1 VTSARRFS
9 ADTSWGPLQGGHRPI
24 PATVPALVTGASSGL
39 GETFARHLARRG
51 HELVLVARRV
61 DRLERLA
68 TELRALSGMTVE
80 VLGADLETA
89 AGRGQVVDRLS
100 GDSPWLL
107 VNSAGFGTRGR
118 FVDQVGHREASE
130 VTLNCLGVHELMRAA
145 LTGCVAAR
153 GGGVINLASTASF
166 QPIPH
171 MATYAAT
178 KAFVLHLTE
187 AVATELRGSG
197 VRVMALCPGPT
208 RTGFGGVAGMHED
221 FERLGPLYMSAD
233 RVVATGLRAFDRG
246 DVICVPG
253 LFNLAS
259 AMSLRMVPRFMVQAM
274 LAPVFANSEPG
285 LRDETESTNRPTPRS
300 TRAVAQETRG
310 ECSQSPNRTMRSP
323 STSSPPR

>member
-1 VTSARRFS
+1 VDIFAG
-9 ADTSWGPLQGGHRPI
+9 AVYGGHPPI

-68 TELRALSGMTVE
+68 TELHAASGATVE
-80 VLGADLETA
+80 VIGADLETA
-89 AGRGQVVDRLS
+89 AGRNRVADRLS

-118 FVDQVGHREASE
+118 FVDQVGDREPSE
-130 VTLNCLGVHELMRAA
+130 VTLNCLAVHELMRAA
-145 LTGCVAAR
+145 LAGCVAAR
-153 GGGVINLASTASF
+153 GGGVINLASTAAF

-208 RTGFGGVAGMHED
+208 RTEFGGVAGMHED

-253 LFNLAS
+253 LVNLATALS
-259 AMSLRMVPRFMVQAM
+259 VRMAPRSLVQWM
-274 LAPVFANSEPG
+274 LAPVYSKE
-285 LRDETESTNRPTPRS
+285 
-300 TRAVAQETRG
+300 
-310 ECSQSPNRTMRSP
+310 
-323 STSSPPR
+323 

>member
-1 VTSARRFS
+1 MSPV
-9 ADTSWGPLQGGHRPI
+9 

-68 TELRALSGMTVE
+68 TELRALSGAAVE
-80 VLGADLETA
+80 VIGADLETA
-89 AGRGQVVDRLS
+89 AGRGQVADRLS
-100 GDSPWLL
+100 GDTPWLL
-107 VNSAGFGTRGR
+107 VNNAGFGTRGR
-118 FVDQVGHREASE
+118 FVDQVGHREAGE
-130 VTLNCLGVHELMRAA
+130 VTLNCLAVEELMRAA
-145 LTGCVAAR
+145 LAGCVAGR

-166 QPIPH
+166 QPIPY

-208 RTGFGGVAGMHED
+208 RTEFGTVAGVQED
-221 FERLGPLYMSAD
+221 FERLGALYMSAD
-233 RVVATGLRAFDRG
+233 RVVAAGLRAIDRG

-253 LFNLAS
+253 PLNLAS
-259 AMSLRMVPRFMVQAM
+259 ALSVRMMPRYLVQWM
-274 LAPVFANSEPG
+274 LAPAFCPPSAGRVG
-285 LRDETESTNRPTPRS
+285 GGH
-300 TRAVAQETRG
+300 V
-310 ECSQSPNRTMRSP
+310 TMEAAR
-323 STSSPPR
+323 